1 MTNIELISLIV
12 TFIGVVSFAAVFTIL
27 YRSHVVSSIEDIQLG
42 KKDIDLIDTYL
53 YESQEKVKKRKK
65 AIEIVKTVLFCIAM
79 VILIPVFVFSIVQ
92 KIQGNALMIN
102 NKAIMVVSSGSMSK
116 KHAANDYL
124 TMNHLDNQFNT
135 YDIIILDKV
144 TDENPIEL
152 YDVIAYKNNEGT
164 NIIHRV
170 VDIGNDD
177 NGVIRYTT
185 RGDAVGSSDSY
196 HPTSE
201 DVIGIYTNQR
211 IPLLGIFILFFQSYS
226 GIITIIAVIYCL
238 IMFDR
243 YSNKVTQEQEK
254 RIEILKNA
262 MEDLSD
268 DFLLDPK
275 VQFVETIYYK
285 GYAYSFDEKG
295 FKEKK
300 EIPMEK
306 NDENQMIHVIKDSSS
321 NQETIK
327 KIDIQNQSKG
337 EDNDE

>member
-65 AIEIVKTVLFCIAM
+65 TMEIVKTILFCIAM
-79 VILIPVFVFSIVQ
+79 VILIPVFLFSIIQ

-116 KHAANDYL
+116 KHATNDYL
-124 TMNHLDNQFNT
+124 ITNHLDNQFNT
-135 YDIIILDKV
+135 YDIIILNKV

-170 VDIGNDD
+170 VGIDND
-177 NGVIRYTT
+177 NGRYIT

-196 HPTSE
+196 HPTKD

-211 IPLLGIFILFFQSYS
+211 IPLLGIFILFFQSYP
-226 GIITIIAVIYCL
+226 GIITIIAVVYCL

-254 RIEILKNA
+254 VLMAK
-262 MEDLSD
+262 SH
-268 DFLLDPK
+268 
-275 VQFVETIYYK
+275 QT
-285 GYAYSFDEKG
+285 S
-295 FKEKK
+295 
-300 EIPMEK
+300 
-306 NDENQMIHVIKDSSS
+306 
-321 NQETIK
+321 
-327 KIDIQNQSKG
+327 
-337 EDNDE
+337 

>member
-1 MTNIELISLIV
+1 MSRIEIISLIV
-12 TFIGVVSFAAVFTIL
+12 TFIGVVSFAAIFTML
-27 YRSHVVSSIEDIQLG
+27 YRSHTISLVEYIQLG
-42 KKDIDLIDTYL
+42 KKDIELIYLYL

-65 AIEIVKTVLFCIAM
+65 TIEIVKTVLFCIAM

-170 VDIGNDD
+170 VGIDND

-211 IPLLGIFILFFQSYS
+211 IPLLGIFILFFPR
-226 GIITIIAVIYCL
+226 
-238 IMFDR
+238 MFFCDR
-243 YSNKVTQEQEK
+243 
-254 RIEILKNA
+254 
-262 MEDLSD
+262 
-268 DFLLDPK
+268 
-275 VQFVETIYYK
+275 IYYQ
-285 GYAYSFDEKG
+285 DNIQV
-295 FKEKK
+295 KK
-300 EIPMEK
+300 QILIYP
-306 NDENQMIHVIKDSSS
+306 I
-321 NQETIK
+321 
-327 KIDIQNQSKG
+327 
-337 EDNDE
+337 